1 MVDHVG
7 KNVADRDGQDQ
18 QAVAGAASP
27 PLDDAPA
34 RLRFRTDAPFESPIA
49 PLADFLAGGNFAAVR
64 IDPGEDVRALLPH
77 LERLK
82 LVEIAFPKFRDGR
95 GYSSARI
102 LREAGFA
109 GEIRAAGDVLVDQL
123 GFMRRVGFDSFAPN
137 RPLDQAV
144 VAATLARFPHVYMKA
159 ADGLAPVWALR
170 HPASA

>member
-1 MVDHVG
+1 MQD
-7 KNVADRDGQDQ
+7 NQDQ
-18 QAVAGAASP
+18 QAVAGAPAP
-27 PLDDAPA
+27 ALDDAPA
-34 RLRFRTDAPFESPIA
+34 RLRFRDDAPFESPIA
-49 PLADFLAGGNFAAVR
+49 PLGDFLAGGNFAAVR

-77 LERLK
+77 LGRLK

-123 GFMRRVGFDSFAPN
+123 SFMRRVSFDSFAPN
-137 RPLDQAV
+137 KPLNPEV
-144 VAATLARFPHVYMKA
+144 VAATLARFPYVYMKA

-170 HPASA
+170 AGA